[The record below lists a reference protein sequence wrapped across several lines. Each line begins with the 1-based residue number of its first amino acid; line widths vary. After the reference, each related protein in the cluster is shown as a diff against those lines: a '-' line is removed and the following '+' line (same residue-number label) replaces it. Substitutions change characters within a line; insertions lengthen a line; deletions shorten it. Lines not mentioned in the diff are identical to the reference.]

1 MTIEVKTW
9 EAPVITLDATYL
21 TNSNIE
27 EVGRWMG
34 ADFIQVTT
42 DLRTIARTVTFQL
55 VMDDRP
61 GIPGRTIARAKVGEY
76 VVRKNAHINE
86 YGETVPDQYYAL
98 SEGEIRPF
106 HEKTKE

>member
-1 MTIEVKTW
+1 
-9 EAPVITLDATYL
+9 
-21 TNSNIE
+21 
-27 EVGRWMG
+27 
-34 ADFIQVTT
+34 
-42 DLRTIARTVTFQL
+42 
-55 VMDDRP
+55 MDDRP
-61 GIPGRTIARAKVGEY
+61 GIPGRTITRAKVGEY